1 MGFISGGLRAHK
13 FAYNFQALI
22 WVSRLSRPGEILDMS
37 PRVHSHLWIKPS
49 FLSIGPQITHYYVL
63 MHGTLFHGS
72 PNTLSSMPPACALV
86 VWMERQTDTWGVA
99 GCASRLESRRGT
111 ARGELDRCR
120 KGLESTLISGGEVHS
135 KRGPQDINPHRRR
148 PVGSQSRAQ
157 PLTHSCTRTGAF

>member
-1 MGFISGGLRAHK
+1 ML
-13 FAYNFQALI
+13 
-22 WVSRLSRPGEILDMS
+22 RPGEILDMS

-135 KRGPQDINPHRRR
+135 KRGPQDINPHGRW
-148 PVGSQSRAQ
+148 PVEPHSPLGPRAEPSPSHTAAPEQ
-157 PLTHSCTRTGAF
+157 ALSDGDRNCVHLLAFPDTQ